1 MISVSTITYEKGDVR
16 HFAQVDMILDLWGS
30 RSVVFLYR
38 GFDSLYGAARQIND
52 FMIAEG
58 IGGQQRDGSQLLDGS
73 LLGAL

>member
-1 MISVSTITYEKGDVR
+1 MRKEMSV
-16 HFAQVDMILDLWGS
+16 IL
-30 RSVVFLYR
+30 RR
-38 GFDSLYGAARQIND
+38 NGAARQIND